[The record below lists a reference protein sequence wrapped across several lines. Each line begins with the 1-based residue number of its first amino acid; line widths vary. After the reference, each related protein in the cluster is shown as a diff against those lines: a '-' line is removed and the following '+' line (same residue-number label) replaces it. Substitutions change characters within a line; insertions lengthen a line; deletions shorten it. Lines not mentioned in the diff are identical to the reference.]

1 MRVLIVQNEET
12 ESLGLYVQF
21 LSEEGMGLQVV
32 HAYGIKPDAPFPP
45 GRRFRRLHHRADAY
59 PMELKAVGKP
69 RELVVEECRE
79 REPEMRGLARLL
91 IDNFLNMGWL
101 P

>member
-1 MRVLIVQNEET
+1 
-12 ESLGLYVQF
+12 
-21 LSEEGMGLQVV
+21 
-32 HAYGIKPDAPFPP
+32 
-45 GRRFRRLHHRADAY
+45 
-59 PMELKAVGKP
+59 MELKAVGKP